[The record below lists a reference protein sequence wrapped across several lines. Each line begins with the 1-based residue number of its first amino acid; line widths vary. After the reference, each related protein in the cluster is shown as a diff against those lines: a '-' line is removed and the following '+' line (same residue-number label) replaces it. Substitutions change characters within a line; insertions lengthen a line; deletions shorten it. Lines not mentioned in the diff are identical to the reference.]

1 LHPIRPFIG
10 LGRFRE
16 REREREQLKN
26 LTNVA
31 YRIDMWTDDGENII
45 EHLYGMQDFLL
56 AILSYRAAC
65 ERWPNAA
72 ITLREGARVF
82 EESRRTRLASR

>member
-10 LGRFRE
+10 LGRF
-16 REREREQLKN
+16 REREQLKN

>member
-1 LHPIRPFIG
+1 M
-10 LGRFRE
+10 
-16 REREREQLKN
+16 KN
-26 LTNVA
+26 RTNVA

-56 AILSYRAAC
+56 AILTYRAAC

-72 ITLREGARVF
+72 ITLRQGARVI
-82 EESRRTRLASR
+82 EDSRSALACATTRDAGSRGSRAPFSAR

>member
-10 LGRFRE
+10 LGRF